1 MGEMDRRGFLRLR
14 RSDKDESPEEVAPPP
29 PDTEMQALADLTA
42 SLLADLDAQDE
53 EQLAEAEVLT
63 SAYDRA
69 YMRVTTGHIV
79 SSFVTG
85 LSIFLRTGDVKVF
98 QTDAPVE
105 NDRGHGARVFGI
117 MHAHHPADLP
127 TVTRSHAF
135 RFPVDSPLIAAIRTA
150 CDIPEPEPEPEEPE
164 DSVTGGP
171 AAAGS
176 PSDSGPASP
185 GPRTSPG

>member
-1 MGEMDRRGFLRLR
+1 MAELDRRGFLRLR
-14 RSDKDESPEEVAPPP
+14 RSEKDESTEEPAPPP
-29 PDTEMQALADLTA
+29 PDPEILQLADLTA

-85 LSIFLRTGDVKVF
+85 LSIFLRTGDVKAF
-98 QTDAPVE
+98 ETAAPVE
-105 NDRGHGARVFGI
+105 NDRGHGARVLGI

-127 TVTRSHAF
+127 AVTRSHAF

-150 CDIPEPEPEPEEPE
+150 CDLPEPEPEPEPEEPE
-164 DSVTGGP
+164 DATGP
-171 AAAGS
+171 EAAPDATDQ
-176 PSDSGPASP
+176 P
-185 GPRTSPG
+185 

>member
-14 RSDKDESPEEVAPPP
+14 RSDKDESPEEAAPPP
-29 PDTEMQALADLTA
+29 PDPEMQALADLTA
-42 SLLADLDAQDE
+42 SLLTDLDAQDE
-53 EQLAEAEVLT
+53 EQLVEAELLT

-69 YMRVTTGHIV
+69 YMRVTSGHIV

-85 LSIFLRTGDVKVF
+85 LSVFMRTGDVKAF
-98 QTDAPVE
+98 ETQPPAE
-105 NDRGHGARVFGI
+105 NDRGHGGRVLGVL
-117 MHAHHPADLP
+117 HTHHPADLP

-164 DSVTGGP
+164 DSVRGG
-171 AAAGS
+171 ATEAGS
-176 PSDSGPASP
+176 PSDNEPA
-185 GPRTSPG
+185 